1 MAEVS
6 ENAAMLI
13 TVSFQ
18 ALQWA
23 EIDLPPKSKPIN
35 LMVSLLF
42 LAFYLEQNIDV
53 IIQWLNKKAE
63 LEKFNNNKTGLGLQN
78 KFGWFYNYYVVPD
91 NFRVKQA
98 DKEFK

>member
-23 EIDLPPKSKPIN
+23 EIDLPPKSKPLI
-35 LMVSLLF
+35 
-42 LAFYLEQNIDV
+42 
-53 IIQWLNKKAE
+53 
-63 LEKFNNNKTGLGLQN
+63 
-78 KFGWFYNYYVVPD
+78 
-91 NFRVKQA
+91 
-98 DKEFK
+98 